1 VQQATELNAVLSPDV
16 IRREKCKENK
26 KMRKITKEKEERGRY
41 KEVLRSRNRKEP
53 KLVAGA
59 VAVIKCLAP
68 ATDQPQKIPL

>member
-1 VQQATELNAVLSPDV
+1 MQQATELNAVLSPDV
-16 IRREKCKENK
+16 IRREKCKNK

-68 ATDQPQKIPL
+68 APDQPQKMPP